1 MRVRRIWFPLLITG
15 FLTSSLLAVYFVTVE
30 KKASFSRRNIMEML
44 PTVLSEENGKFN
56 FNFVHLPQVMIGLH

>member
-1 MRVRRIWFPLLITG
+1 
-15 FLTSSLLAVYFVTVE
+15 VYFVTVE